1 MGEVKNDG
9 RRDGLWGMSRMV
21 AEEMNC
27 GRCGAWW
34 EKEWIVG
41 ERQVLFSCIFFFFFF
56 WSRKYLSAYHYLG
69 SVLGRVLHEDFEGRE
84 LGLIWIYHVTVS

>member
-1 MGEVKNDG
+1 MGNVKDGG
-9 RRDGLWGMSRMV
+9 RRNELWEMWGM
-21 AEEMNC
+21 
-27 GRCGAWW
+27 
-34 EKEWIVG
+34 VG
-41 ERQVLFSCIFFFFFF
+41 EGMDCRRKAGLIFMHLFFFFF